1 MTDGK
6 KRWGA
11 EIDEETKRILD
22 EKLDR
27 GESAEL
33 IREFAE
39 TIAYGGDWDARTPL
53 DMQIERVKTELN
65 KARER
70 RRRED
75 AKVETLENELAD
87 LRQKRE
93 SVQTAGEQFEGAL
106 KQLEQ
111 SFRRGEIGHAFVEHP
126 RIQMLA
132 DDYDRDAQAV
142 YDDLVDRNPDV
153 PDRAFAPPIGWEKR
167 GETHG
172 TFTGLPDDQATTPV
186 DERGDEVAR

>member
-11 EIDEETKRILD
+11 EIDADTKRILD

-27 GESAEL
+27 GEATEL
-33 IREFAE
+33 LREFAE

-93 SVQTAGEQFEGAL
+93 DIQTEGEQFEGAL

-132 DDYDRDAQAV
+132 ADYDREAQAI
-142 YDDLVDRNPDV
+142 YDQLADRNPDL
-153 PDRAFAPPIGWEKR
+153 PAEAFREPLGWEKR

-172 TFTGLPDDQATTPV
+172 TFTGVSDNQANTPV